1 VDLFTLPTKSNL
13 HFSLSPAETHKLVD
27 ILLVAAAADYNVA
40 LSDVKPDPAFAD
52 ALATRLVRQ
61 MRAEG
66 MSLS

>member
-1 VDLFTLPTKSNL
+1 MDTFTLPTKSNL
-13 HFSLSPAETHKLVD
+13 HFSLAPAEVHKLID
-27 ILLVAAAADYNVA
+27 ILLVAAGDG
-40 LSDVKPDPAFAD
+40 DGIKPDPAFAD